1 MKRKVLT
8 GLAALALS
16 ASLPLT
22 NAVSVLAD
30 ETQESTETITET
42 APQEKKE
49 RPAFKAE
56 KGTEEMPQTD
66 GEKTEFSEE
75 GTESFKTGKPGAHG
89 RHRKHRRMSG
99 EAADGETAET
109 PEGERKRKPGRRSD
123 EEAVSEGNPAP
134 ELPEDAESGATQRPQ
149 KKSDEEA
156 LSEGDPA
163 PQLPEGASEI

>member
-22 NAVSVLAD
+22 NAVSVFAD
-30 ETQESTETITET
+30 EAQESTET

-56 KGTEEMPQTD
+56 KGTEEMPRTD
-66 GEKTEFSEE
+66 GEKAEFSEE
-75 GTESFKTGKPGAHG
+75 GTESFAAGKPGAHG

-109 PEGERKRKPGRRSD
+109 PEGEGKRKPGRRSD
-123 EEAVSEGNPAP
+123 EEAMSEDNPAP
-134 ELPEDAESGATQRPQ
+134 ELPEDA
-149 KKSDEEA
+149 
-156 LSEGDPA
+156 
-163 PQLPEGASEI
+163 SEI